1 MAWSACMDG
10 GTARPALWIAHSLT
24 RAHSCHPDQPRP
36 AHNNPHSSV
45 LEKVSL
51 GFQLEFEFLKLSFHS
66 VTRFSDKPCFL
77 RDIIAPEVGSPTEH
91 MDNMTYQC
99 CVGAAVDLR
108 CEKVK

>member
-1 MAWSACMDG
+1 MCRGHQD
-10 GTARPALWIAHSLT
+10 
-24 RAHSCHPDQPRP
+24 
-36 AHNNPHSSV
+36 SV

-51 GFQLEFEFLKLSFHS
+51 GFQLEFEFLKLSFYS
-66 VTRFSDKPCFL
+66 VTGFSDKPCFL